1 MRLTCE
7 AAFSGSSSPLT
18 VNTHTSLERRRV
30 FGGGE
35 EEARGRWWGGAVEE
49 RWNDGSVEE
58 PSAGCPPFP
67 PSCPHFLQQTH
78 THTQFSIFVFLDV
91 SIPSSS
97 SPPSPPLLLPPPPL
111 LLSSCP
117 PPPPSS
123 LSSPPV
129 LLLLRS
135 VCSTAPWRRL
145 SWSSRQPGQ
154 RIRPGPVTCGSPWAR
169 LCLDWAWRGCPRPCS
184 PSGRRAG
191 GTSREGTGLLE
202 TSRISFLSPC
212 LI

>member
-1 MRLTCE
+1 ME
-7 AAFSGSSSPLT
+7 KKKPGG
-18 VNTHTSLERRRV
+18 
-30 FGGGE
+30 GGGE
-35 EEARGRWWGGAVEE
+35 EPWR
-49 RWNDGSVEE
+49 NDGTMGAWRNPALAVHHSHLLVHIF
-58 PSAGCPPFP
+58 S
-67 PSCPHFLQQTH
+67 SKHTH